1 VGREGGENVGVS
13 QLELRFGPP
22 HHGWLHVELAD
33 SERSVLLDVSDVPGD
48 SLAMLAVAALDLVAG
63 RRETRVVWF
72 LEPSEATWDFQREGD
87 QVAVRATT
95 SGAAF
100 VLLEGGTVEEL
111 ALVIWRALRRL
122 EADPAWSSVSDGRV
136 WSHPFP
142 HREVAHLGAALGRAS
157 APQRS

>member
-1 VGREGGENVGVS
+1 MSREGAEDVGTS

-33 SERSVLLDVSDVPGD
+33 RERSVLLDVSDVPGD
-48 SLAMLAVAALDLVAG
+48 SLTMLAVAALDLVAG
-63 RRETRVVWF
+63 RREARVVWF

-95 SGAAF
+95 QGAAS
-100 VLLEGGTVEEL
+100 VLLEGGTAEEL

-122 EADPAWSSVSDGRV
+122 ESDPAWSAVSDGRV

-142 HREVAHLGAALGRAS
+142 HREVAQLGAALGRAS